1 MHTREVHMFTAVHSL
16 TTRPL
21 ARGPGAIATAAFS
34 FCVLAP
40 ALAGAGNPVLEWNDI
55 ARQLVV
61 VPALS
66 PVQQTRAMA
75 IVHVSVHDAVNA
87 ITGEYAL
94 YSSPKRRAAGLSA
107 EAAAIGAAYGS
118 LVGLFGATDFLAATY
133 ATSLA
138 AHGLSSSDPGL
149 RFGHAVAERILALRQ
164 GDGAAAAAFPYLPPN
179 AGAIGVWAPIN
190 AAASAQ
196 ALLPGWGKVTP
207 WILRSDSQ
215 FQPEPPEALGG
226 ERYARDYNEVLQY
239 GGAVSSARTDEQ
251 TQIALFWRASPTALW
266 NPILRKAIESR
277 ALGLSASARAAALFY
292 LAAADSSVACWRA
305 KYIHNYWRPQAAI
318 ANGDGDGNDATAGD
332 PAWRPLV
339 PTPPHPE
346 YPSGHTANSAA
357 MAGVLRLLFDDAP
370 GFLIEATSAQ
380 NVGFVRHWQSFSEG
394 VEEVIDARVYSGIH
408 FRTADKAGARL
419 GRQVAH
425 FVVIKALRPVKG
437 S

>member
-1 MHTREVHMFTAVHSL
+1 MHTAVYSL
-16 TTRPL
+16 IRPL
-21 ARGPGAIATAAFS
+21 TRGPRASVTTAIG

-40 ALAGAGNPVLEWNDI
+40 ALACAGSPANPVLEWNDI
-55 ARQLVV
+55 ARQLIV
-61 VPALS
+61 VPALT

-75 IVHVSVHDAVNA
+75 IVHVSMHDAINA
-87 ITGEYAL
+87 ITGEYTL
-94 YSSPKRRAAGLSA
+94 YSPAKRRAGGRSPD
-107 EAAAIGAAYGS
+107 AAAIGAAYGS
-118 LVGLFGATDFLAATY
+118 LVGIFGATDVLSTAY
-133 ATSLA
+133 ATSLS
-138 AHGLSSSDPGL
+138 AHGLSLADPGL
-149 RFGHAVAERILALRQ
+149 AFGQSVAERILALRRD
-164 GDGAAAAAFPYLPPN
+164 DGSAVAAFQYLPPN
-179 AGAIGVWAPIN
+179 AGAIGVWVPIS

-196 ALLPGWGKVTP
+196 ALLPGWGNVTS
-207 WILRSDSQ
+207 WVLRSDSQ
-215 FQPEPPEALGG
+215 FQPDAPDALGS

-277 ALGLSASARAAALFY
+277 ALGLAGSARAAALFY

-305 KYIHNYWRPQAAI
+305 KYIHNTWRPQAAI
-318 ANGDGDGNDATAGD
+318 VNGDLDGNDATASD

-370 GFLIEATSAQ
+370 GFVIEATSTQ
-380 NVGFVRHWQSFSEG
+380 NVGFVRHWQTFSEG

-408 FRTADKAGARL
+408 FRTADQAGAHL

-425 FVVIKALRPVKG
+425 FVVIKALRPVR
-437 S
+437 SR